1 MALFSLWLLNP
12 ENHYSAYRLA
22 HVNTD
27 LVEQGQ
33 LTSGQHV
40 QPQSRNET
48 QSGTILC
55 GKALFLS
62 ETWRSPCHFMCAV
75 QTRVLK
81 YPLFPLTWRSL
92 LAHLLSACI
101 VEVMSVCL
109 LHVWTKL
116 FLTPLG
122 EQNTFSGV
130 FHAIYLPWLHF
141 FFFSRVLLFYFDL
154 CLISKNYISSEVT
167 FYNYLLNVYIY
178 SNCEQAQCLN
188 CIY

>member
-62 ETWRSPCHFMCAV
+62 ETWHSPCHFMCAV

-116 FLTPLG
+116 CFSHHLESKIHFLVSSM
-122 EQNTFSGV
+122 Q
-130 FHAIYLPWLHF
+130 
-141 FFFSRVLLFYFDL
+141 
-154 CLISKNYISSEVT
+154 YI
-167 FYNYLLNVYIY
+167 
-178 SNCEQAQCLN
+178 CHD
-188 CIY
+188 CIYFIFFQSASFLFWPLFNK